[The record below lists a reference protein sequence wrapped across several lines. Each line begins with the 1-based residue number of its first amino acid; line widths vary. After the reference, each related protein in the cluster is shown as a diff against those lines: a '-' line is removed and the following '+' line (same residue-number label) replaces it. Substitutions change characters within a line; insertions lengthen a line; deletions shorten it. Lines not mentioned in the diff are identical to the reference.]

1 MTCVACSCEN
11 WLCSTAP
18 CERTTDPDARIV
30 EHPLTSRGR
39 YEFRKKCFELGLI
52 FSYLQCPDKPNIT
65 NNVVCTSCGGV
76 GHISRDCRVKMQ
88 YDDSG
93 NPIGMDDRNKIDE
106 EVKNYIS

>member
-1 MTCVACSCEN
+1 MMFEPN
-11 WLCSTAP
+11 
-18 CERTTDPDARIV
+18 DYI
-30 EHPLTSRGR
+30 TSH
-39 YEFRKKCFELGLI
+39 
-52 FSYLQCPDKPNIT
+52 LQCPDKPNIT

-106 EVKNYIS
+106 EVNRLNFFYYLLYVRSKSYAKDEIVLTTDVYVFLF